1 MPNVTKCCIRR
12 SASQTKNINIEINN
26 ERQLPLLKEVSR
38 KYLYLMG
45 RFNWG
50 LLIVHPLW
58 IRYWSEVGGHVVWL
72 ELLSRNRVFN
82 NFHPNSIPASRGW
95 SVFEWSRWPCSISR
109 GLCVKIN
116 YKINQRPPPAPANCT
131 KAGFTAY
138 SQKLVPNQIKQPA
151 ARRETK
157 YSKLGVT
164 TRQNFGRC

>member
-1 MPNVTKCCIRR
+1 M
-12 SASQTKNINIEINN
+12 
-26 ERQLPLLKEVSR
+26 
-38 KYLYLMG
+38 
-45 RFNWG
+45 
-50 LLIVHPLW
+50 
-58 IRYWSEVGGHVVWL
+58 GGHVVWS
-72 ELLSRNRVFN
+72 EPLSRNKVFN
-82 NFHPNSIPASRGW
+82 HFHPNSTPASRGW

-164 TRQNFGRC
+164 TRQSFGQTKKEWPIAHYTYQTHLWNQFTCPVHLCSWGKHLFKKRIIFLCTAHFWWVGFKRLAK

>member
-1 MPNVTKCCIRR
+1 MGGVQ
-12 SASQTKNINIEINN
+12 SGGWLSQTRPIPRSPDGDNKIL
-26 ERQLPLLKEVSR
+26 ER
-38 KYLYLMG
+38 G
-45 RFNWG
+45 GWTCG
-50 LLIVHPLW
+50 L
-58 IRYWSEVGGHVVWL
+58 IRA
-72 ELLSRNRVFN
+72 LSRNKVLN
-82 NFHPNSIPASRGW
+82 HFHPNSIPASRGW

-164 TRQNFGRC
+164 TSFGQTKKE